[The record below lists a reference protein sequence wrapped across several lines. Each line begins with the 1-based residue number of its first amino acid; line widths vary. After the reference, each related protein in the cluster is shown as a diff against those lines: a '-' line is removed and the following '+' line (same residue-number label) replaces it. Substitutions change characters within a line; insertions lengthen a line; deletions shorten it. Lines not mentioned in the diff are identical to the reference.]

1 MAHQFNKHYT
11 RDEARALLP
20 QIRRWLEQLAELR
33 DRLRASEQR
42 AGALMERGEDA
53 GGDLVNTWVRQMAD
67 LRLVLMEFQKR
78 EVLIKDIDRGLVDF
92 PAIIG
97 GKEVFLCWEKDDADI
112 EFWHDLES
120 GYAGRERL
128 GGGADREA
136 EA

>member
-1 MAHQFNKHYT
+1 MEYQFKIHYT

-20 QIRRWLEQLAELR
+20 QIREWLQQLVDLR
-33 DRLRASEQR
+33 DQLRTSEQR

-53 GGDLVNTWVRQMAD
+53 GGNLVNTWVRQMAD
-67 LRLVLMEFQKR
+67 VRLVLMEFQKR
-78 EVLIKDIDRGLVDF
+78 EVQIKDIDRGLVDF

-97 GKEVFLCWEKDDADI
+97 GQEVFLCWEKDETDI

-128 GGGADREA
+128 GGAPDHGTSA
-136 EA
+136 